1 MLYSRTF
8 LFIHPVII
16 IYICYPQTGFPGGSM
31 TKNPPAMQE
40 TWVQSRGQEELATH
54 SSILTW
60 EMLWTE
66 EPERLQS
73 IRLQSQ
79 TRLSTQTP
87 QPSNFSIL
95 PTPSSNKG
103 WSPFQTDL
111 NTQLRMLLF
120 MGSQKSQTWLSD
132 LTATI
137 PKLPILPSPP
147 PPLATTS
154 LFSVSVSL

>member
-1 MLYSRTF
+1 
-8 LFIHPVII
+8 
-16 IYICYPQTGFPGGSM
+16 M

-40 TWVQSRGQEELATH
+40 MWVQSRGQEELATH

-60 EMLWTE
+60 EILWTE

-87 QPSNFSIL
+87 QPSNLSIL

-103 WSPFQTDL
+103 
-111 NTQLRMLLF
+111 
-120 MGSQKSQTWLSD
+120 
-132 LTATI
+132 
-137 PKLPILPSPP
+137 
-147 PPLATTS
+147 
-154 LFSVSVSL
+154 

>member
-1 MLYSRTF
+1 MLCQFLLHSKAVQLYITYSFSYSFPAMVHHRILNIQFPVLYSRTF

-16 IYICYPQTGFPGGSM
+16 VYICYPQTGFPGGSM

-40 TWVQSRGQEELATH
+40 MWVQSRGQEELATH

-60 EMLWTE
+60 EILWTE

-79 TRLSTQTP
+79 TQLSTQTP
-87 QPSNFSIL
+87 QPSNLSIL

-103 WSPFQTDL
+103 
-111 NTQLRMLLF
+111 
-120 MGSQKSQTWLSD
+120 
-132 LTATI
+132 
-137 PKLPILPSPP
+137 
-147 PPLATTS
+147 
-154 LFSVSVSL
+154 